1 MQLYYAALGWQASIP
16 FGMVTAVSGPRGT
29 STHTEYTGL
38 VLLAAVIGVLGAG
51 GSIVF
56 QAAIATAA
64 KIFGALGTW
73 LGASRDGYAFDAP
86 LVLAAGG
93 VALLGLERLFPGHA
107 LGYGFPRFLEM
118 VHLEGGRVKRRWMIV
133 KTLGAAISLGA
144 GASVGREGPIAQ
156 IGGSIGSFVAQ
167 LLRLES
173 RLKLLVA
180 CGAAAGIAT
189 TFNAP
194 IGSVMF
200 AQEIVLQGKVEL
212 AHFSLI
218 VISTATAVIASR
230 AIGGAETVFH
240 TRTFELGSYQE
251 LGTYALMGIV
261 LGALA
266 AGYVRCFHA
275 TLERVERLPLG
286 TASKL
291 VGGLALVGLVGMVLP
306 RNLSDGYPVIN
317 EALAGTLPW
326 SLMLVLAA
334 AKFVTSILSL
344 ACGAPGGVFGP
355 IFFIGAMTGGSFR
368 ALSAWW
374 LPNVTGPR
382 GSYALVG
389 LAAFLGACTHAPLTA
404 VFLLF
409 ETTGSYEIALPAL
422 VTVVLAVMVA
432 SAIEPE
438 SIDTLGLARAGKS
451 LEPPREQI
459 MDLIPVASAFHET
472 YEPIRAGA
480 PLATVL
486 KIMSESTATHFPVLD
501 GEQRLLG
508 TLSLHDVRAV
518 LTDPGAETTRTAA
531 DLCDRN
537 VPTVTPDSSLGQAL
551 GRMEEDNRE
560 ELPVV
565 DPADPRRVLGLLSRA
580 DVIRAYNRALV
591 TMRTIPG
598 AAGADEMPQWS
609 KGYRVLRLPVPVSW
623 DGRTLREL
631 DCRAQF
637 GVSVLAVEPHDKPG
651 HTFEVPDP
659 DRRLEAGDTLVIAGP
674 SAAVTTLQRTALRGR
689 ASSTAP

>member
-1 MQLYYAALGWQASIP
+1 
-16 FGMVTAVSGPRGT
+16 MVTHVSGSRGDA

-38 VLLAAVIGVLGAG
+38 VLLAALIGLLGAA

-56 QAAIATAA
+56 QAAIAAA
-64 KIFGALGTW
+64 ARGFGALGAW
-73 LGASRDGYAFDAP
+73 LGDGGSGYAYGAP
-86 LVLAAGG
+86 IVLAAGG
-93 VALLGLERLFPGHA
+93 VALLCLERLFPGHA

-240 TRTFELGSYQE
+240 TRTFEFGGYHE
-251 LGTYALMGIV
+251 IVTYALMGIV
-261 LGALA
+261 LGILA
-266 AGYVRCFHA
+266 AAYVRFFHA
-275 TLERVERLPLG
+275 TLERVERLGLG
-286 TASKL
+286 RAPKL
-291 VGGLALVGLVGMVLP
+291 IGGLALVGVVGAFLP
-306 RNLSDGYPVIN
+306 KNLSDGYPVIN
-317 EALAGTLPW
+317 EALAGSLPW

-334 AKFVTSILSL
+334 AKIVTSSLSL

-355 IFFIGAMTGGSFR
+355 IFFIGAMSGGTFR
-368 ALSAWW
+368 ALSAWI
-374 LPNVTGPR
+374 LPGVTGPR

-409 ETTGSYEIALPAL
+409 ETTGSYQIAVPAL
-422 VTVVLAVMVA
+422 VTVILAVIVA
-432 SAIEPE
+432 STIEPE
-438 SIDTLGLARAGKS
+438 SIDTLGLARAGKH

-472 YEPIRAGA
+472 YEPIRANA

-486 KIMSESTATHFPVLD
+486 KVMSESAATHFPVLD
-501 GEQRLLG
+501 AEQRLLG
-508 TLSLHDVRAV
+508 IVSLHDVRAV
-518 LTDPGAETTRTAA
+518 LLDPGAETSRTAA
-531 DLCDRN
+531 DLCERN
-537 VPTVTPDSSLGQAL
+537 VPTVTPDTSLGDAL

-560 ELPVV
+560 EIPVV
-565 DPADPRRVLGLLSRA
+565 DPDDPTRVLGLLSRA

-598 AAGADEMPQWS
+598 TAGADELPQWS
-609 KGYRVLRLPVPVSW
+609 KGYRVVRLRVPVAW
-623 DGRTLREL
+623 DGCSLRQL
-631 DCRAQF
+631 DCRAQY
-637 GVSVLAVEPHDKPG
+637 GVSVLAVEPHAKPG

-659 DRRLEAGDTLVIAGP
+659 DRRLEADDALVVAGP
-674 SAAVTTLQRTALRGR
+674 SAAVAALQRTARR
-689 ASSTAP
+689 RTFDRNAS

>member
-1 MQLYYAALGWQASIP
+1 MSGSRGAS
-16 FGMVTAVSGPRGT
+16 
-29 STHTEYTGL
+29 STHTQYTGL
-38 VLLAAVIGVLGAG
+38 VLLAALIGLLGAA

-64 KIFGALGTW
+64 RSFGALAAW
-73 LGASRDGYAFDAP
+73 LGAWGSAAP
-86 LVLAAGG
+86 LAPPIVLAAGG
-93 VALLGLERLFPGHA
+93 VALLLLERLFPGHA

-230 AIGGAETVFH
+230 ALGGTQTVFH
-240 TRTFELGSYQE
+240 TQTFVLA
-251 LGTYALMGIV
+251 TYWEILTYGAMGLV
-261 LGALA
+261 LGLLA
-266 AGYVRCFHA
+266 AAYVRFFHA
-275 TLERVERLPLG
+275 TLERVGRARLG
-286 TASKL
+286 TAPTL
-291 VGGLALVGLVGMVLP
+291 VGGLVVVGIVGVFLP
-306 RNLSDGYPVIN
+306 MNLSDGYPVIQD
-317 EALAGTLPW
+317 ALAGKL
-326 SLMLVLAA
+326 SADLMLTLAI
-334 AKFVTSILSL
+334 AKIVTSSLSL

-355 IFFIGAMTGGSFR
+355 IFFIGAMSGGAFR

-374 LPNVTGPR
+374 FPALTGPR

-404 VFLLF
+404 IFLLF

-422 VTVVLAVMVA
+422 VTVILALIVA
-432 SAIEPE
+432 STIEPE
-438 SIDTLGLARAGKS
+438 SIDTLGLARAGTS

-459 MDLIPVASAFHET
+459 MDLIPVASAFDET
-472 YEPIRAGA
+472 FEPIRADA
-480 PLATVL
+480 PLSEVL
-486 KIMSESTATHFPVLD
+486 RIMGEGTGTHFPVLD
-501 GEQRLLG
+501 GDGRLLG
-508 TLSLHDVRAV
+508 MVSLHGVRAV
-518 LTDPGAETTRTAA
+518 LLDPDTATTRTAA
-531 DLCDRN
+531 ELCDPY
-537 VPTVTPDSSLGQAL
+537 VPTVTPETSLGQAL
-551 GRMEEDNRE
+551 GRMEEDDRE

-565 DPADPRRVLGLLSRA
+565 SSDDPKRVLGLLSRA

-609 KGYRVLRLPVPVSW
+609 KGYRVVRLPVPDAW
-623 DGRTLREL
+623 DGRTLRDL
-631 DCRAQF
+631 DCRARF
-637 GVSVLAVEPHDKPG
+637 GVSVLAVEPRDKPG

-659 DRRLEAGDTLVIAGP
+659 DRGLDAGDTLVIAGP
-674 SAAVTTLQRTALRGR
+674 IAAVSAFERTARR
-689 ASSTAP
+689 WTIDRKAV

>member
-1 MQLYYAALGWQASIP
+1 MHGSRSAS
-16 FGMVTAVSGPRGT
+16 A
-29 STHTEYTGL
+29 THTQYTGL
-38 VLLAAVIGVLGAG
+38 VVVAALIGLLGAA

-64 KIFGALGTW
+64 RGFAALAAS
-73 LGASRDGYAFDAP
+73 LGAWGSAEPLAAP
-86 LVLAAGG
+86 IVLAAGG
-93 VALLGLERLFPGHA
+93 IALLILERLFPGHA

-167 LLRLES
+167 LFRLES

-230 AIGGAETVFH
+230 ALGGTETVFH
-240 TRTFELGSYQE
+240 IRPFVFGAYREIA
-251 LGTYALMGIV
+251 TYAL
-261 LGALA
+261 LGLFLGVLA
-266 AGYVRCFHA
+266 AGYVRFFHA
-275 TLERVERLPLG
+275 TLERVGKLRIG
-286 TASKL
+286 TAPKL
-291 VGGLALVGLVGMVLP
+291 VGGLVVVGIVGAFLP
-306 RNLSDGYPVIN
+306 RNLSDGYPVIGD
-317 EALAGTLPW
+317 ALSGTLPAT
-326 SLMLVLAA
+326 LMLTLAV
-334 AKFVTSILSL
+334 AKIVTSSLSL

-355 IFFIGAMTGGSFR
+355 IFFIGAMSGGAFR
-368 ALSAWW
+368 AVSAWAFPT
-374 LPNVTGPR
+374 LTGPR

-409 ETTGSYEIALPAL
+409 ETTGSHEIALPAL
-422 VTVVLAVMVA
+422 VTVILAVIVA

-438 SIDTLGLARAGKS
+438 SIDTLGLARAGTS

-459 MDLIPVASAFHET
+459 MDLIPVASAFHELSA
-472 YEPIRAGA
+472 PIREDA
-480 PLATVL
+480 PLAEVL
-486 KIMSESTATHFPVLD
+486 RIMGESTASHFAVIDLA
-501 GEQRLLG
+501 GRLVG
-508 TLSLHDVRAV
+508 TLSLHGVRAV
-518 LTDPGAETTRTAA
+518 LLDPDAGTERTAGE
-531 DLCDRN
+531 LCDRN
-537 VPTVTPDSSLGQAL
+537 VPTVTLETSLGQAL
-551 GRMEEDNRE
+551 GRMEEDDRE

-565 DPADPRRVLGLLSRA
+565 ATDDATRVLGLLSRA

-598 AAGADEMPQWS
+598 AAGADELPQWS
-609 KGYRVLRLPVPVSW
+609 KGYRVARLPVPAAW
-623 DGRTLREL
+623 DGRTLREI
-631 DCRAQF
+631 DCRARF
-637 GVSVLAVEPHDKPG
+637 GVSVLAVERQDKPG
-651 HTFEVPDP
+651 HTFEVPEP
-659 DRRLEAGDTLVIAGP
+659 DRGLEAGDTLVIAGP
-674 SAAVTTLQRTALRGR
+674 TAAVASFERAGRRADRPTTA
-689 ASSTAP
+689 A

>member
-1 MQLYYAALGWQASIP
+1 MSPGRGASSN
-16 FGMVTAVSGPRGT
+16 A
-29 STHTEYTGL
+29 EYTAL
-38 VLLAAVIGVLGAG
+38 VLIAACIGVLGAA
-51 GSIVF
+51 GSVVF
-56 QAAIATAA
+56 QAAITTAA
-64 KIFGALGTW
+64 RTFGALAGA
-73 LGASRDGYAFDAP
+73 LGAWGSTAHFAP
-86 LVLAAGG
+86 PIVLAAGG
-93 VALLGLERLFPGHA
+93 CALLFLERLFPGHA

-118 VHLEGGRVKRRWMIV
+118 VHLEGARVKRRWMIV

-167 LLRLES
+167 LLGLEQ

-212 AHFSLI
+212 PHFSLI
-218 VISTATAVIASR
+218 VISAATAVITSR
-230 AIGGAETVFH
+230 ALGGTETVFH
-240 TRTFELGSYQE
+240 AHVFELGGYQE
-251 LGTYALMGIV
+251 ILSYAVMGLLLGL
-261 LGALA
+261 LA
-266 AGYVRCFHA
+266 AGYVRFFHG
-275 TLERVERLPLG
+275 TLERVARLKVGIPVKLIG
-286 TASKL
+286 GLVL
-291 VGGLALVGLVGMVLP
+291 VGIVGVFLP
-306 RNLSDGYPVIN
+306 QNLSDGYPVIQD
-317 EALAGTLPW
+317 ALAGKLSL
-326 SLMLVLAA
+326 SLMLALAA
-334 AKFVTSILSL
+334 AKIVTSSLSL
-344 ACGAPGGVFGP
+344 GCGAPGGVFGP
-355 IFFIGAMTGGSFR
+355 IFFIGAMSGGAFR
-368 ALSAWW
+368 SLSAAWFPD
-374 LPNVTGPR
+374 LTGPR

-432 SAIEPE
+432 STIEPE
-438 SIDTLGLARAGKS
+438 SIDTLSLARAGKS

-459 MDLIPVASAFHET
+459 MDLIPVASAFHEAF
-472 YEPIRAGA
+472 EPIRADA
-480 PLATVL
+480 TLADVL
-486 KIMSESTATHFPVLD
+486 KIMSGGTGTHFPVLD
-501 GEQRLLG
+501 ADQRLLG

-518 LTDPGAETTRTAA
+518 LLDPEASAERTAA
-531 DLCDRN
+531 ELCDRQ
-537 VPTVTPDSSLGQAL
+537 VPTVTPETSLGQAL

-565 DPADPRRVLGLLSRA
+565 AADDAARVLGLLSRA

-598 AAGADEMPQWS
+598 TAGADELPQWS
-609 KGYRVLRLPVPVSW
+609 KDYRVVRLPVPVSW
-623 DGRTLREL
+623 DGQTLRAL
-631 DCRAQF
+631 DCRARF
-637 GVSVLAVEPHDKPG
+637 GISVLAVEPREKPG

-659 DRRLEAGDTLVIAGP
+659 DRRLEAGDTLVLAGP
-674 SAAVTTLQRTALRGR
+674 AASVSSFERNARRRHGDGGALRAAR
-689 ASSTAP
+689 

>member
-1 MQLYYAALGWQASIP
+1 MPGSRGASSTRTQNTALVLVAALIGLLGAAGSII
-16 FGMVTAVSGPRGT
+16 FQKAITAAARGFAM
-29 STHTEYTGL
+29 
-38 VLLAAVIGVLGAG
+38 LAAAAGAW
-51 GSIVF
+51 GS
-56 QAAIATAA
+56 AEPLA
-64 KIFGALGTW
+64 
-73 LGASRDGYAFDAP
+73 AP

-93 VALLGLERLFPGHA
+93 LALLLLERLFPGDA

-118 VHLEGGRVKRRWMIV
+118 VNLEGGRVKRRWMIV

-230 AIGGAETVFH
+230 ALGGTETVFH
-240 TRTFELGSYQE
+240 VRIFELGSYQE
-251 LGTYALMGIV
+251 IFTYALMGLF
-261 LGALA
+261 LGVLA
-266 AGYVRCFHA
+266 AGYVRFFHA
-275 TLERVERLPLG
+275 MNERVGRTRFATAPKLIGGLVVVGVIATFLPL
-286 TASKL
+286 
-291 VGGLALVGLVGMVLP
+291 
-306 RNLSDGYPVIN
+306 NLSDGYPVIN
-317 EALAGTLPW
+317 DALAGKLPATLMV
-326 SLMLVLAA
+326 MLAV
-334 AKFVTSILSL
+334 AKIFTSSLSL

-355 IFFIGAMTGGSFR
+355 IFFIGAMSGGAFR
-368 ALSAWW
+368 SLSALWFPT
-374 LPNVTGPR
+374 LTGPR

-409 ETTGSYEIALPAL
+409 ETTGSYEVALPAL
-422 VTVVLAVMVA
+422 VTVILALIVA
-432 SAIEPE
+432 STIEPE
-438 SIDTLGLARAGKS
+438 SIDTLGLARAGTS

-459 MDLIPVASAFHET
+459 MDLIPVASAFHDVF
-472 YEPIRAGA
+472 EPIRADA
-480 PLATVL
+480 PLAEVL
-486 KIMSESTATHFPVLD
+486 KVMGESTSTHFPVVD
-501 GEQRLLG
+501 AEGRLFG
-508 TLSLHDVRAV
+508 TLSLHGVRAV
-518 LTDPGAETTRTAA
+518 LLDPGASTERTAG
-531 DLCDRN
+531 DLCDRYP
-537 VPTVTPDSSLGQAL
+537 PTVTLETSLGQAL
-551 GRMEEDNRE
+551 GRMEEDDRE
-560 ELPVV
+560 EMPVV
-565 DPADPRRVLGLLSRA
+565 ASDDPTHVLGLLSRA

-598 AAGADEMPQWS
+598 AAGTDEVPQWS
-609 KGYRVLRLPVPVSW
+609 KGYRVARFPVPTTW
-623 DGRTLREL
+623 DGRSLREL
-631 DCRAQF
+631 DCRARF
-637 GVSVLAVEPHDKPG
+637 GVSVLAVERRDDPA

-659 DRRLEAGDTLVIAGP
+659 DRALQAGDTLVIAGP
-674 SAAVTTLQRTALRGR
+674 IAAVSSFERVTRRSQVVDDAV
-689 ASSTAP
+689 ASAG

>member
-1 MQLYYAALGWQASIP
+1 MPGLRSAS
-16 FGMVTAVSGPRGT
+16 A
-29 STHTEYTGL
+29 THTQYTGL
-38 VLLAAVIGVLGAG
+38 VLLAALIGLLGAA

-64 KIFGALGTW
+64 RGFDALAAALGAW
-73 LGASRDGYAFDAP
+73 GSAEPLAPP
-86 LVLAAGG
+86 LVLAAGA
-93 VALLGLERLFPGHA
+93 VALLVLERLFPGHA

-230 AIGGAETVFH
+230 ALGGAETVFH
-240 TRTFELGSYQE
+240 VRTFELGGYQE
-251 LGTYALMGIV
+251 IFTYALMGLA
-261 LGALA
+261 LGVLA
-266 AGYVRCFHA
+266 AAYVRFFHA
-275 TLERVERLPLG
+275 TLERVARVRVRTATKLIGGMVTVGIVGAFLPL
-286 TASKL
+286 
-291 VGGLALVGLVGMVLP
+291 
-306 RNLSDGYPVIN
+306 NLSDGYPVIN
-317 EALAGTLPW
+317 DALAGTLAP
-326 SLMLVLAA
+326 SLMVTLAI
-334 AKFVTSILSL
+334 AKIFTSSLSL

-355 IFFIGAMTGGSFR
+355 IFFIGAMSGGAFR
-368 ALSAWW
+368 SVSAWVFPE
-374 LPNVTGPR
+374 LTGSR

-422 VTVVLAVMVA
+422 VTVILAVIVA

-438 SIDTLGLARAGKS
+438 SIDTLGLARAGTS

-459 MDLIPVASAFHET
+459 MDLIPVASAFHDT
-472 YEPIRAGA
+472 FEPIRADA
-480 PLATVL
+480 ALPDVL
-486 KIMSESTATHFPVLD
+486 RIMGEGTGTHFPVIDAD
-501 GEQRLLG
+501 GRLLG
-508 TLSLHDVRAV
+508 TLSLHGVRAV
-518 LTDPGAETTRTAA
+518 LLDPDAGTARTAA
-531 DLCDRN
+531 ELCDRN
-537 VPTVTPDSSLGQAL
+537 VPTVTPETSLGQAL
-551 GRMEEDNRE
+551 GRMEEDDRE

-565 DPADPRRVLGLLSRA
+565 ASDEPTRVLGLLSRA

-609 KGYRVLRLPVPVSW
+609 KGYRVARFPVPATW
-623 DGRTLREL
+623 DNHTLREL
-631 DCRAQF
+631 DCRARF
-637 GVSVLAVEPHDKPG
+637 GVSVLAVEPRDKPG

-659 DRRLEAGDTLVIAGP
+659 DRRLEAGDTLVLAGP
-674 SAAVTTLQRTALRGR
+674 TTVMSTFERTIR
-689 ASSTAP
+689 

>member
-1 MQLYYAALGWQASIP
+1 M
-16 FGMVTAVSGPRGT
+16 SGPRGSS
-29 STHTEYTGL
+29 STNAQYTGL
-38 VLLAAVIGVLGAG
+38 VFLAALIGLLGAA

-56 QAAIATAA
+56 QAAIAGAA
-64 KIFGALGTW
+64 RGFGALAAA
-73 LGASRDGYAFDAP
+73 LGAWGSAAP
-86 LVLAAGG
+86 LAAPIVLAAGG
-93 VALLGLERLFPGHA
+93 VALLVLDRLFPGHA

-230 AIGGAETVFH
+230 ALGGVETVFH
-240 TRTFELGSYQE
+240 AQVFELSSYSE
-251 LGTYALMGIV
+251 IFTYGAMGLV
-261 LGALA
+261 LGVLA
-266 AGYVRCFHA
+266 AAYVRFFHA
-275 TLERVERLPLG
+275 TLERVGTAPLG
-286 TASKL
+286 TAPKLIGGLVL
-291 VGGLALVGLVGMVLP
+291 VGIVGVFLP
-306 RNLSDGYPVIN
+306 QNLSDGYPVIQ
-317 EALAGTLPW
+317 EALAGKLST
-326 SLMLVLAA
+326 SLMVTLAI
-334 AKFVTSILSL
+334 AKIVTSSLSL

-355 IFFIGAMTGGSFR
+355 IFFIGAMSGGAFR
-368 ALSAWW
+368 SLSAWW
-374 LPNVTGPR
+374 LPELTGPR

-422 VTVVLAVMVA
+422 VTVILAVIVA

-438 SIDTLGLARAGKS
+438 SIDTLGLARAGKT

-459 MDLIPVASAFHET
+459 MDLIPVASAFHDT
-472 YEPIRAGA
+472 FEPIRADA
-480 PLATVL
+480 HLPEVL
-486 KIMSESTATHFPVLD
+486 KIMGESTGTHFPVLD
-501 GEQRLLG
+501 ADGRLLG
-508 TLSLHDVRAV
+508 TLSLHGVRAV
-518 LTDPGAETTRTAA
+518 LLDPDAGTARTAA
-531 DLCDRN
+531 DLCDRQ
-537 VPTVTPDSSLGQAL
+537 VPTVTPETSLGQAL
-551 GRMEEDNRE
+551 GRMEEDDRE

-565 DPADPRRVLGLLSRA
+565 DGADPLHVLGLLSRA

-609 KGYRVLRLPVPVSW
+609 KGYRVVRRTVPAAW

-631 DCRAQF
+631 DCRARF
-637 GVSVLAVEPHDKPG
+637 GVTVLAVEPRDKPG

-659 DRRLEAGDTLVIAGP
+659 DRGLGAGDTLVIAGP
-674 SAAVTTLQRTALRGR
+674 TAAVSTFERTARR
-689 ASSTAP
+689 WTAEARSVPG

>member
-1 MQLYYAALGWQASIP
+1 
-16 FGMVTAVSGPRGT
+16 VSGPRSAS
-29 STHTEYTGL
+29 STHTQYTGL
-38 VLLAAVIGVLGAG
+38 VLLAALIGLLGAA

-56 QAAIATAA
+56 QAAIAMAA
-64 KIFGALGTW
+64 RGFGALAAW
-73 LGASRDGYAFDAP
+73 LGAWGSAAP
-86 LVLAAGG
+86 LAPPIVLAAGG
-93 VALLGLERLFPGHA
+93 IALLLLERLFPGHT

-230 AIGGAETVFH
+230 ALGGAETVFH
-240 TRTFELGSYQE
+240 TQTFVLA
-251 LGTYALMGIV
+251 TYWEILTYGAMGLV
-261 LGALA
+261 LGVLA
-266 AGYVRCFHA
+266 AAYVRFFHG
-275 TLERVERLPLG
+275 TLERVGRARLG
-286 TASKL
+286 TAPKL
-291 VGGLALVGLVGMVLP
+291 VGGLIVVGIVGAFLP
-306 RNLSDGYPVIN
+306 LNLSDGYPVIQD
-317 EALAGTLPW
+317 ALAGKLAA
-326 SLMLVLAA
+326 SLMITLAV
-334 AKFVTSILSL
+334 AKIFTSSLSL

-355 IFFIGAMTGGSFR
+355 IFFIGAMSGGAFR
-368 ALSAWW
+368 ALSAS
-374 LPNVTGPR
+374 LFPTLTGPR

-422 VTVVLAVMVA
+422 VTVILALIVA
-432 SAIEPE
+432 STIEPE
-438 SIDTLGLARAGKS
+438 SIDTLGLARAGTS

-459 MDLIPVASAFHET
+459 MDLIPVASAFDET
-472 YEPIRAGA
+472 FEPIRAEA
-480 PLATVL
+480 PLSEVL
-486 KIMSESTATHFPVLD
+486 RIMGEASGTHFPVLD
-501 GEQRLLG
+501 RDGGLLG
-508 TLSLHDVRAV
+508 MMSLHGVRTV
-518 LTDPGAETTRTAA
+518 LLDPDTAATRTAA
-531 DLCDRN
+531 DLCDPY
-537 VPTVTPDSSLGQAL
+537 VPTVTPETSLGQAL
-551 GRMEEDNRE
+551 GRMEEDERE

-565 DPADPRRVLGLLSRA
+565 ASDDPKRVLGLLSRA

-609 KGYRVLRLPVPVSW
+609 KGYRVVRLPVPAAW
-623 DGRTLREL
+623 DGRTLRDL
-631 DCRAQF
+631 DCRARF
-637 GVSVLAVEPHDKPG
+637 GVTVLAVEPRDKPG

-659 DRRLEAGDTLVIAGP
+659 DRRLDAGDTLVIAGP
-674 SAAVTTLQRTALRGR
+674 IAAVSTFERTARR
-689 ASSTAP
+689 WTVERKAV

>member
-1 MQLYYAALGWQASIP
+1 MSGSRAS
-16 FGMVTAVSGPRGT
+16 TA
-29 STHTEYTGL
+29 THTQYTGL
-38 VLLAAVIGVLGAG
+38 VVVATLIGLLGAA

-64 KIFGALGTW
+64 RGFNALAEALGAW
-73 LGASRDGYAFDAP
+73 GSAQPLAAP
-86 LVLAAGG
+86 IVLAAGG
-93 VALLGLERLFPGHA
+93 IALLALERLFPDHA

-230 AIGGAETVFH
+230 ALGGTETVFH
-240 TRTFELGSYQE
+240 IRHFEFGAYQE
-251 LGTYALMGIV
+251 IVTYALMGLF

-266 AGYVRCFHA
+266 AAYVRFFHA
-275 TLERVERLPLG
+275 TLERVAKLRIGTAARLIGGLVLVGIVGAFLPL
-286 TASKL
+286 
-291 VGGLALVGLVGMVLP
+291 
-306 RNLSDGYPVIN
+306 NLSDGYPVIN
-317 EALAGTLPW
+317 DALAGKLPATL
-326 SLMLVLAA
+326 MVTLAV
-334 AKFVTSILSL
+334 AKIATSSLSL

-355 IFFIGAMTGGSFR
+355 IFFIGAMSGGAFR
-368 ALSAWW
+368 SLSASVFPT
-374 LPNVTGPR
+374 LTGPR

-422 VTVVLAVMVA
+422 VTVILAVIVA

-438 SIDTLGLARAGKS
+438 SIDTLGLARAGTS

-459 MDLIPVASAFHET
+459 MDLIPVASAFHEVSS
-472 YEPIRAGA
+472 PIRADA
-480 PLATVL
+480 PLAEVL
-486 KIMSESTATHFPVLD
+486 KIMGESTATHFAVVDAD
-501 GEQRLLG
+501 GRLVG
-508 TLSLHDVRAV
+508 TLSLHGVRAV
-518 LTDPGAETTRTAA
+518 LLDPEAGNEGTAG

-537 VPTVTPDSSLGQAL
+537 VPTVTLETSLGQAL
-551 GRMEEDNRE
+551 GRMEEDDRE

-565 DPADPRRVLGLLSRA
+565 ASDDGTRVLGLLSRA

-598 AAGADEMPQWS
+598 AAGADELPQWS
-609 KGYRVLRLPVPVSW
+609 KGYRVARFPVPATW

-631 DCRAQF
+631 DCRARF
-637 GVSVLAVEPHDKPG
+637 GVSVLAVERRDKPG

-659 DRRLEAGDTLVIAGP
+659 DRVLDAGDTLVVAGP
-674 SAAVTTLQRTALRGR
+674 VAAVASFERVGRRRAPDDRGL
-689 ASSTAP
+689 APTG

>member
-1 MQLYYAALGWQASIP
+1 
-16 FGMVTAVSGPRGT
+16 VSGSRGAS
-29 STHTEYTGL
+29 STHTQYTGL
-38 VLLAAVIGVLGAG
+38 VLIAALIGLLGAA
-51 GSIVF
+51 GSVVF
-56 QAAIATAA
+56 QAAIAGAA
-64 KIFGALGTW
+64 RAFGSLAAALGAW
-73 LGASRDGYAFDAP
+73 GSAQPLAAP

-93 VALLGLERLFPGHA
+93 VALLALDRVFPGHA

-167 LLRLES
+167 LFRLES

-189 TFNAP
+189 TVNAP

-230 AIGGAETVFH
+230 AMGGTETVFH
-240 TRTFELGSYQE
+240 ARTFELGSYQE
-251 LGTYALMGIV
+251 IGTYAVMG
-261 LGALA
+261 LGLGLLA
-266 AGYVRCFHA
+266 AGYVLFFHA
-275 TLERVERLPLG
+275 TLERVGRLELG
-286 TASKL
+286 TAPKL
-291 VGGLALVGLVGMVLP
+291 IGGLVLVGLVGAVLP
-306 RNLSDGYPVIN
+306 QNLSDGYPTIN
-317 EALAGTLPW
+317 DALAGKLSL
-326 SLMLVLAA
+326 SLMLILAA
-334 AKFVTSILSL
+334 AKIVTSSISL

-355 IFFIGAMTGGSFR
+355 IFFIGAMSGGAFR
-368 ALSAWW
+368 SLSAWW
-374 LPNVTGPR
+374 FPDLTGPR

-422 VTVVLAVMVA
+422 VTVILAVIVA
-432 SAIEPE
+432 STIEPE
-438 SIDTLGLARAGKS
+438 SIDTLGLARAGKT

-459 MDLIPVASAFHET
+459 MDLIPVASAFDET
-472 YEPIRAGA
+472 FEPIGGDV
-480 PLATVL
+480 PLAEL
-486 KIMSESTATHFPVLD
+486 LRIMSESTATHFPVLD
-501 GEQRLLG
+501 AEQRLLG
-508 TLSLHDVRAV
+508 MLSLHDVRAV
-518 LTDPGAETTRTAA
+518 LLDPEASITRTAA
-531 DLCDRN
+531 DLCDRQ
-537 VPTVTPDSSLGQAL
+537 VPTVTPETSLGQAL

-560 ELPVV
+560 EIPVV
-565 DPADPRRVLGLLSRA
+565 APADPTRVVGLLSRA

-598 AAGADEMPQWS
+598 AAGADELPQWS
-609 KGYRVLRLPVPVSW
+609 KGYRVVRLAVPASW
-623 DGRTLREL
+623 DGRTLRDL

-637 GVSVLAVEPHDKPG
+637 GVSVLAVEPRDKPG

-674 SAAVTTLQRTALRGR
+674 SATVSTFQRTVRR
-689 ASSTAP
+689 

>member
-1 MQLYYAALGWQASIP
+1 MVP
-16 FGMVTAVSGPRGT
+16 FVSGPRTT
-29 STHTEYTGL
+29 SSHTEYTGL
-38 VLLAAVIGVLGAG
+38 VLVAALIGLLGAT

-56 QAAIATAA
+56 QAAIAGAA
-64 KIFGALGTW
+64 RAFAALGAFAERAG
-73 LGASRDGYAFDAP
+73 LPHGAAPP

-93 VALLGLERLFPGHA
+93 VALLALERLFPGHA

-167 LLRLES
+167 LVRLES

-240 TRTFELGSYQE
+240 TRVFELTSYTE
-251 LGTYALMGIV
+251 IVTYGVMGIL
-261 LGALA
+261 LGLLA
-266 AGYVRCFHA
+266 AGYTRFFHA
-275 TLERVERLPLG
+275 TLERFARLRVG
-286 TASKL
+286 TAPKL
-291 VGGLALVGLVGMVLP
+291 VGGLALVGVVGAFLP
-306 RNLSDGYPVIN
+306 LDLSDGYPVVN
-317 EALAGTLPW
+317 DALNGKLPW
-326 SLMLVLAA
+326 DLMLTLAA
-334 AKFVTSILSL
+334 AKFVTSSLSL

-355 IFFIGAMTGGSFR
+355 IFFIGAMSGGAYR
-368 ALSAWW
+368 AFSAWW
-374 LPNVTGPR
+374 LPGFTGPK

-422 VTVVLAVMVA
+422 VTVILAVIVA
-432 SAIEPE
+432 STIEPE
-438 SIDTLGLARAGKS
+438 SIDTLGLARAGTR

-459 MDLIPVASAFHET
+459 MDLIPVMSAFHET
-472 YEPIRAGA
+472 FESLRAA
-480 PLATVL
+480 SPLSDVL
-486 KIMSESTATHFPVLD
+486 KIMSESAATHFPVVD
-501 GEQRLLG
+501 AEQRLLG
-508 TLSLHDVRAV
+508 TLSLHDVRSI
-518 LTDPGAETTRTAA
+518 LLDPDASTTRTAG
-531 DLCDRN
+531 DLCDRT
-537 VPTVTPDSSLGQAL
+537 VPTVTPETSLGQAL

-565 DPADPRRVLGLLSRA
+565 DPADPSRVLGLLSRA
-580 DVIRAYNRALV
+580 DVIRAYNRALL

-598 AAGADEMPQWS
+598 AAGADELPQWS
-609 KGYRVLRLPVPVSW
+609 KGYRVVRLPLPSSW
-623 DGRTLREL
+623 DGRTLRDL
-631 DCRAQF
+631 DCRAQY
-637 GVSVLAVEPHDKPG
+637 GVSVLAVEPRDKPG

-659 DRRLEAGDTLVIAGP
+659 DRRLEAGDTLVLAGP
-674 SAAVTTLQRTALRGR
+674 IAAVGEFQRAARRRGGER
-689 ASSTAP
+689 QAS

>member
-1 MQLYYAALGWQASIP
+1 MSGARGAA
-16 FGMVTAVSGPRGT
+16 VTN
-29 STHTEYTGL
+29 TEYTWL
-38 VLLAAVIGVLGAG
+38 VLIAALIGLLGAA

-56 QAAIATAA
+56 QAAITTAA
-64 KIFGALGTW
+64 RAFGVLAAALGAWGSAEW
-73 LGASRDGYAFDAP
+73 LGP
-86 LVLAAGG
+86 PIVLAAGG
-93 VALLGLERLFPGHA
+93 IALLLLDRLFPGHA

-230 AIGGAETVFH
+230 ALGGTETIFH
-240 TRTFELGSYQE
+240 ARTFVLGGYQE
-251 LGTYALMGIV
+251 ILSYAVMGLCLGL
-261 LGALA
+261 LA
-266 AGYVRCFHA
+266 AGYIRFFHG
-275 TLERVERLPLG
+275 TLERFGRLKVG
-286 TASKL
+286 TATKL
-291 VGGLALVGLVGMVLP
+291 IGGLVFVGSIGVFLP
-306 RNLSDGYPVIN
+306 QNLSDGYPVIQ
-317 EALAGTLPW
+317 EALAGKLSW
-326 SLMLVLAA
+326 SLMLMLAA
-334 AKFVTSILSL
+334 AKIVTSSVSL

-355 IFFIGAMTGGSFR
+355 IFFIGAMSGGAFR
-368 ALSAWW
+368 SLSAAAFPD
-374 LPNVTGPR
+374 LTGPR

-404 VFLLF
+404 VFLLL

-422 VTVVLAVMVA
+422 VTVILAVIVA
-432 SAIEPE
+432 STIEPE
-438 SIDTLGLARAGKS
+438 SIDTLSLARAGKS

-459 MDLIPVASAFHET
+459 MDLIPIASAFHET
-472 YEPIRAGA
+472 YEPIRASA
-480 PLATVL
+480 TLAEVL
-486 KIMSESTATHFPVLD
+486 KIMSEGSGTHFPVLD
-501 GEQRLLG
+501 AEQRLLG
-508 TLSLHDVRAV
+508 MLSLHDVRAV
-518 LTDPGAETTRTAA
+518 LLDPEAGTQRTAV
-531 DLCDRN
+531 DLCDRQ
-537 VPTVTPDSSLGQAL
+537 VPTVTPETSLGQAL

-565 DPADPRRVLGLLSRA
+565 AADDPTRVLGLLSRA

-598 AAGADEMPQWS
+598 TAGADELPQWS
-609 KGYRVLRLPVPVSW
+609 KSYRVVRLPVPASW
-623 DGRTLREL
+623 DGQTLRTL
-631 DCRAQF
+631 DCRARF
-637 GVSVLAVEPHDKPG
+637 GVSVLAVDPREKPG

-659 DRRLEAGDTLVIAGP
+659 DRRLEAGDMLVIAGP
-674 SAAVTTLQRTALRGR
+674 AATVSSFERTARRWTAETPSAPR
-689 ASSTAP
+689 AAP